1 MLRVY
6 QWMQR
11 NRNIDVS
18 ELYLAAV
25 TAAPWSS
32 ASLLNVN
39 LNDWKENA
47 TFSTLNFYWCQLMMR
62 IVQLVVPYSIRDAME
77 WGGQK
82 ARGRLIWH
90 LKCKTQVIRQYR
102 AQAVKDAPCEQAK
115 GPTLENPQ
123 ALDLLYGYIR
133 FRGLETN
140 GSFYHASS
148 GLFPSAISWPWQMS
162 SNCSQATGMFSP
174 SSSFRE
180 LLLTWPNV
188 CCKKKC
194 CQYNPWSYMIKSSQ
208 KWLTFTDSI
217 Q

>member
-1 MLRVY
+1 
-6 QWMQR
+6 
-11 NRNIDVS
+11 
-18 ELYLAAV
+18 
-25 TAAPWSS
+25 
-32 ASLLNVN
+32 
-39 LNDWKENA
+39 
-47 TFSTLNFYWCQLMMR
+47 MMR

-123 ALDLLYGYIR
+123 ALDLLYPYIR

-148 GLFPSAISWPWQMS
+148 GLFPSAIS
-162 SNCSQATGMFSP
+162 
-174 SSSFRE
+174 
-180 LLLTWPNV
+180 
-188 CCKKKC
+188 
-194 CQYNPWSYMIKSSQ
+194 
-208 KWLTFTDSI
+208 
-217 Q
+217 